1 MSLSILLDSQLAK
14 QQKRGGAQRC
24 RDFTIRFDEPIVL
37 DKNKNY
43 KAALNEVVT
52 MSYSWYNVRA
62 SYGKQLI
69 QPKYKLFS
77 FLCWNRAG

>member
-1 MSLSILLDSQLAK
+1 MSLSILLDSQFAK
-14 QQKRGGAQRC
+14 QQSRGGVQRSH
-24 RDFTIRFDEPIVL
+24 DFTVRFDEPIML

-62 SYGKQLI
+62 SYGNNTLGKQSL
-69 QPKYKLFS
+69 S
-77 FLCWNRAG
+77 RWNV